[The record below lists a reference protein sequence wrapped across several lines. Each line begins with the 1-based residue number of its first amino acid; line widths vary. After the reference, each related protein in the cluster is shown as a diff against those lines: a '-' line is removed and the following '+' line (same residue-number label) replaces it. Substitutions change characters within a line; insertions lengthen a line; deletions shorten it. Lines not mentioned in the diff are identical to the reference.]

1 MQIWRKRVILTGI
14 QRHGRVRR
22 HGGDVVVGILR
33 VPALVAEHGPLV
45 VKHMVTVPTAVVL
58 PIPRHLGS

>member
-1 MQIWRKRVILTGI
+1 MGGHR
-14 QRHGRVRR
+14 
-22 HGGDVVVGILR
+22 GDVVVRVLH

-45 VKHMVTVPTAVVL
+45 VEHVVAMPAAVVL